1 MKRCDPSSRRIKKKK
16 EKKSHLREKRMIC
29 AAKQTMKD
37 LLKSIASVEFFI
49 SSNQQIEQKKGNK
62 RP

>member
-1 MKRCDPSSRRIKKKK
+1 
-16 EKKSHLREKRMIC
+16 MIC